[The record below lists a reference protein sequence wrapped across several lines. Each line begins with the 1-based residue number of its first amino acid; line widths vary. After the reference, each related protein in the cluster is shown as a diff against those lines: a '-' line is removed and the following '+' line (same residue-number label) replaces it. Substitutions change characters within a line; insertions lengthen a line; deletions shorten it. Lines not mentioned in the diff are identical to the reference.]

1 MTTITRQNY
10 LKLASTH
17 PHLFPW
23 EKAALLGKTEVEI
36 RQLCEGHEAQ
46 RLNISP
52 IKLLI
57 ELKKVG
63 KVLAITDNGY
73 AFNEIKGQY
82 DNARIGTRTGLFLTP
97 RGLDLRLFPTHWQ
110 SAFAVTEPFGN
121 IPELHSFQFFD
132 SQGHAVHRVYA
143 IDETDMTQWQHLIE
157 TYADAKMPPIF
168 PEKKQY
174 NTHSHT
180 AIDPSL
186 AMKVEKSWREMLDVH
201 QFYDLLQ
208 QYHLTRQDAFRH
220 VSDELAYQVS
230 VDAMQNLMAK
240 VYQDENEV
248 MIFTGN
254 DACVQIYTGVIIES
268 YSNKGWLNLSGYQ
281 FSYHLREDQVHEC
294 WVVKKP
300 VTDGHVTSLEIFD
313 KKGRQLSQVYGA
325 RQENEP
331 EQAHWR
337 AQITSLTR
345 F

>member
-63 KVLAITDNGY
+63 KVLAITDNRY

-97 RGLDLRLFPTHWQ
+97 RGLDLRLFPSHWQ
-110 SAFAVTEPFGN
+110 SVFAVTEPFGN
-121 IPELHSFQFFD
+121 IPKLHSFQFFD
-132 SQGHAVHRVYA
+132 AQGQAVHRVYA

-157 TYADAKMPPIF
+157 SYADATMSPIII
-168 PEKKQY
+168 EQKQSS
-174 NTHSHT
+174 TLSSSSL
-180 AIDPSL
+180 DPSL
-186 AMKVEKSWREMLDVH
+186 SIQVERSWREMVDVQ

-230 VDAMQNLMAK
+230 VDAMQTLMAK

-268 YSNKGWLNLSGYQ
+268 YSNKGWLNLSGNQ

-300 VTDGHVTSLEIFD
+300 IAQGHVTSLEIFD
-313 KKGRQLSQVYGA
+313 KEGQQLSQIYGA

-331 EQAHWR
+331 EQAYWR